1 MQMPSRQI
9 PGPRDR
15 HDRHATAPPRVI
27 PGWKREAL
35 EGKGIL
41 P

>member
-1 MQMPSRQI
+1 MGLLEAMPGS
-9 PGPRDR
+9 PSC
-15 HDRHATAPPRVI
+15 VI

-35 EGKGIL
+35 EGKGIV